1 MGNCACPINKC
12 AKKEDV
18 LVGVGPDFSN
28 VFNIIQHGEGQMF
41 CLLENTW
48 KNGEWYE
55 GRRVKWKD

>member
-18 LVGVGPDFSN
+18 LVNINPDFSN

-41 CLLENTW
+41 CLLENTRME
-48 KNGEWYE
+48 NGMKEE
-55 GRRVKWKD
+55 E